1 MPFQPD
7 DSMLVKAFDGAVR
20 SYRESQKK
28 GLEVSDTGS
37 KKKQKT

>member
-7 DSMLVKAFDGAVR
+7 DSMLVKAFDGAIR

-28 GLEVSDTGS
+28 GLHVEE
-37 KKKQKT
+37 KAQKKQKT